1 MLLWTSSALE
11 FRVILPVS
19 SEGQFSPVLRLSGI
33 LTLHSSTY
41 LRIWIT
47 VACPLWDMLFI
58 LRRNALSGQ
67 KSPGLILTQTQ
78 GFERSQNILGN
89 ATR

>member
-58 LRRNALSGQ
+58 LR
-67 KSPGLILTQTQ
+67 KMPC
-78 GFERSQNILGN
+78 LGKR
-89 ATR
+89 APD